1 MSHLDIEPD
10 KVASRRES
18 NRIAQQR
25 HRQKTKM
32 HEADL
37 KAQNE
42 AVRAEKDAAEAK
54 LFSLRQSREDAE
66 QCIRHMV
73 ATWEELRVAL
83 QSSHLYQVTTLCAK
97 ALSFQKHSGVQMELP
112 IPVVPERRI
121 DLSSSVAPA
130 RRPIPMAPVVPGPH
144 MARDRQIGWP
154 ILVAPERPL
163 DWPIPMTAVTPEIS
177 WSTPAAPEQLFGY
190 RKYGN

>member
-1 MSHLDIEPD
+1 MSDLDID
-10 KVASRRES
+10 LDRVASRRES
-18 NRIAQQR
+18 NRIAQQK

-42 AVRAEKDAAEAK
+42 IVRAEKEAAELK
-54 LFSLRQSREDAE
+54 LSRLRQSREDAE

-83 QSSHLYQVTTLCAK
+83 QSSDLYQVTHLCAK
-97 ALSFQKHSGVQMELP
+97 ALFLDLP
-112 IPVVPERRI
+112 IPVVPERQI
-121 DLSSSVAPA
+121 DLSSPVGPA
-130 RRPIPMAPVVPGPH
+130 RRPISIAPVVPVPGPH

-154 ILVAPERPL
+154 ILVAPERQL
-163 DWPIPMTAVTPEIS
+163 DWPIPTTAVAPEMS
-177 WSTPAAPEQLFGY
+177 WSIPAAPEQLFGY